1 MRKRIEISGELDV
14 TGPRGSL
21 QVRGAGDR
29 LTVHATELSALLG
42 LRSLAP
48 RTLGKLDALPEE
60 MTPPIDIYVGKR
72 RVMRVD
78 LRVNSWLGK
87 MFAGHGS
94 VAIMPGNLVLA
105 MLGGNGKR

>member
-1 MRKRIEISGELDV
+1 MRKPIDINGELDL

-21 QVRGAGDR
+21 RVRGAGDR
-29 LTVHATELSALLG
+29 LTVHASDLSALLG

-48 RTLGKLDALPEE
+48 RTLSKLDVLPKE

-72 RVMRVD
+72 RVMQLD
-78 LRVNSWLGK
+78 LRRNSWLGK

-94 VAIMPGNLVLA
+94 VAIMPGNFVLA
-105 MLGGNGKR
+105 MFGRKGAG